1 MSLQMGLLDSE
12 GFAEAC
18 TLWSGSSDEVT
29 LADLLVERE
38 MLSPT
43 DRQDVDRGSA
53 AGQTMSGQ
61 VLGTPGY
68 MSPEQAEG
76 RHDLVGLA
84 SDVYGLG
91 SILYEILSGEPPFT
105 GTKTAHY
112 RLRSAWSRL
121 SLSKML
127 IAAGEPQEARKE
139 LDRSLGDLEQLS
151 EAHGPRRLEL
161 AMVLAL
167 ASGSAEQGSA
177 LPAGQRKA
185 RRSRPGWPLRVPSC
199 WRAFAERSAF
209 RKFESCST
217 RGDSLRCGVT
227 SHPGHSGS
235 AWNPTRPDR
244 LQGDTRRAAAARGA
258 PSLVPLALLE
268 APGLAVHS
276 PRHSRAGSR
285 RRPPGDARG
294 SPWERRFPIAPCRHE
309 YQRS

>member
-18 TLWSGSSDEVT
+18 TLWSGFSDEVT

-151 EAHGPRRLEL
+151 EAHGEL
-161 AMVLAL
+161 ARHRMVVYFAEVYHEYFNQLRIAADPEA
-167 ASGSAEQGSA
+167 ASTWSSKSIEMCKQHLERFPNNGNAMYSLG
-177 LPAGQRKA
+177 P
-185 RRSRPGWPLRVPSC
+185 RPGGPS
-199 WRAFAERSAF
+199 
-209 RKFESCST
+209 
-217 RGDSLRCGVT
+217 G
-227 SHPGHSGS
+227 
-235 AWNPTRPDR
+235 
-244 LQGDTRRAAAARGA
+244 
-258 PSLVPLALLE
+258 
-268 APGLAVHS
+268 
-276 PRHSRAGSR
+276 
-285 RRPPGDARG
+285 
-294 SPWERRFPIAPCRHE
+294 
-309 YQRS
+309 